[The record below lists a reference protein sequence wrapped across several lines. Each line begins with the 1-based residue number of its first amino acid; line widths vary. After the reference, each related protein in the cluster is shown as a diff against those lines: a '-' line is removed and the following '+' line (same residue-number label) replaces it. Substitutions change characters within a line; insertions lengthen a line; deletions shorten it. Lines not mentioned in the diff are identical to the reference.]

1 MQAVVFQYGAVL
13 VLLFGFV
20 SVLWPYVVPYNM
32 TYVEAAASRESQL
45 IVIVGTAVMLPVV
58 LGYNAFAYWVFRGKA
73 SNVKG
78 D

>member
-1 MQAVVFQYGAVL
+1 MGSVAVL
-13 VLLFGFV
+13 LVGYV

-45 IVIVGTAVMLPVV
+45 IVIIGTAVMLPVV

-73 SNVKG
+73 SNVRG
-78 D
+78 E